1 MEVQVSEAIRHLT
14 YDGDARDI
22 VGQVR
27 GPDTRGR
34 VWQAV
39 TAEFDGART
48 RVGFVVGT
56 IEEEE

>member
-1 MEVQVSEAIRHLT
+1 MAEDVKHLT
-14 YDGDARDI
+14 YKGDARDI

-34 VWQAV
+34 TWSAI
-39 TAEFDGART
+39 TADFDGEKT

-56 IEEEE
+56 IEKENEHG